1 MEIINSYGS
10 KNIPSF
16 IPVSEDEIKKNLNN
30 PDYKIIV
37 AEKDNTLVG
46 TSILIYGW
54 KRIVLRRLSTI
65 EPYDENVMDKLLD
78 MAEEAAR
85 ELMKEHDEKS
95 TNLK

>member
-1 MEIINSYGS
+1 M
-10 KNIPSF
+10 
-16 IPVSEDEIKKNLNN
+16 NN

-46 TSILIYGW
+46 TGILIYGW

-95 TNLK
+95 TNL